1 MKRLPVASL
10 ALLGFLSPAAAQTV
24 VNPVKTVSCSNEFLR
39 SLAAGSVWNCDPVSL
54 ANDVTG
60 NLGVSHLNS
69 GTSASSSTF
78 WRGDGT
84 WATPAGSATNGSAND
99 ILTSDGSGSFGTAIT
114 PASGIAT
121 FLATPSSANLR
132 AALTDETGTGIAYF
146 VGGALGTPASGNAS
160 NLTSIPVAQATGVL
174 PAANGGAGTVSGILK
189 ANGSGTVSAATSGTD
204 YAPATSGSAILKGNG
219 SGGFSSASA
228 GTDYA
233 GLASANTFSNTQTFA
248 AVIGTVTT
256 QSGTTYTLA
265 ATDCGTVIRFTNG
278 SAVAVTAPDSMPV
291 GCSIAIIQRG
301 AGAVTVTASGG
312 ATVENRQGFTK
323 TAGQKAMIGLTVDS
337 NSGGSSA
344 VYLLSGDGAT

>member
-1 MKRLPVASL
+1 MRRLVL
-10 ALLGFLSPAAAQTV
+10 ALAGALLLAGPASAQQLVSHLRVESCTNSV
-24 VNPVKTVSCSNEFLR
+24 VTGILATSRISCN
-39 SLAAGSVWNCDPVSL
+39 AVNL
-54 ANDVTG
+54 ANSVTG

-84 WATPAGSATNGSAND
+84 WATPSGSATNGSAND

-132 AALTDETGTGIAYF
+132 AALTDEVGTGAAYF

-174 PAANGGAGTVSGILK
+174 PAANGGAGTVNGALK
-189 ANGSGTVSAATSGTD
+189 GNGSGTVSQAECADLSNSGTACTATTGTSG
-204 YAPATSGSAILKGNG
+204 ATVPLLNGTNTWSA
-219 SGGFSSASA
+219 
-228 GTDYA
+228 
-233 GLASANTFSNTQTFA
+233 TQTFA
-248 AVIGTVTT
+248 GVMGTVST

-265 ATDCGTVIRFTNG
+265 ATDCGTTIRFTSN
-278 SAVAVTAPDSMPV
+278 SAVTVTAPNSLAA
-291 GCSIAIIQRG
+291 GCAIAIIQRG
-301 AGAVTVTASGG
+301 SGAVTVSAAAG
-312 ATVENRQGFTK
+312 ATVDSRQSYTK